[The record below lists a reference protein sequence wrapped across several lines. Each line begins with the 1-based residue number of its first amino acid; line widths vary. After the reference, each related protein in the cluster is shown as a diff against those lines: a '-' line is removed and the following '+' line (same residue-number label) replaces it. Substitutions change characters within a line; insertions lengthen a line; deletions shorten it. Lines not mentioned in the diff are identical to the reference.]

1 MRESENVRQRPYLY
15 NQRVL
20 PVDREVE
27 DSGKIFMESHIKFHG
42 TLAPRMYFFDDTSG
56 VTKKVHIGGIDPH
69 SRWENTTT

>member
-1 MRESENVRQRPYLY
+1 
-15 NQRVL
+15 
-20 PVDREVE
+20 
-27 DSGKIFMESHIKFHG
+27 MESHIKFHG